1 MDPTVETVM
10 TALTELRKE
19 VEKKGFIDK
28 EKVER
33 LQKVLDQTEAK
44 SAEIT
49 ALNQAKDALETDV
62 KELKALKTQYE
73 EARKVDELSAAE
85 FKGRLDQLEAD
96 IARGIQRVDGN
107 DDGKFRETDGYK
119 ALVEYCVKG
128 DDMNLELKVELR
140 TDDATAGG
148 VLTTTELDNVITKQI
163 IEIDPI
169 RSLARVRTISSKSIS
184 VVKRTGV
191 PIAQFEGEAEEG
203 VESQATYG
211 LETITPFRLT
221 HTTPIT
227 KDLLQDAEF
236 DMEGEI
242 IADGS
247 EAFAFGEG
255 NGFVLGTGFKQPQ
268 GIFVNALLQAAA
280 RDTAAAGILD
290 ADAVILMTGDVKTG
304 YNLSYLLNRRTLATI
319 RTFKSTTGQF
329 LWQPGLS
336 GPVANTLNGL
346 PYALGNSVPDI
357 ALGAFAMAV
366 GDFRRGYL
374 IVDRTGM
381 EIVRDALAQ
390 KKKAIVEFL
399 LMRYTTGQV
408 VQDEAIKLLRI
419 LP

>member
-1 MDPTVETVM
+1 MCSPLSGLVRLMFIRQVWPSPETAPRSFSGM
-10 TALTELRKE
+10 
-19 VEKKGFIDK
+19 
-28 EKVER
+28 
-33 LQKVLDQTEAK
+33 
-44 SAEIT
+44 
-49 ALNQAKDALETDV
+49 
-62 KELKALKTQYE
+62 
-73 EARKVDELSAAE
+73 ARVT
-85 FKGRLDQLEAD
+85 
-96 IARGIQRVDGN
+96 IQRL
-107 DDGKFRETDGYK
+107 FFSIR
-119 ALVEYCVKG
+119 
-128 DDMNLELKVELR
+128 
-140 TDDATAGG
+140 

-169 RSLARVRTISSKSIS
+169 RGLARVRTISSKSIS

-227 KDLLQDAEF
+227 KDLLQDAAF

-268 GIFVNALLQAAA
+268 GIFVNAVLQAAA
-280 RDTAAAGILD
+280 RDTAAAGVLD

-357 ALGAFAMAV
+357 ANGAFAMAV

-390 KKKAIVEFL
+390 KKKAIVEFM

-419 LP
+419 AP

>member
-33 LQKVLDQTEAK
+33 LQAVLDSTEAK

-62 KELKALKTQYE
+62 KELKQLKTQYE
-73 EARKVDELSAAE
+73 EARKVDELAAAE

-96 IARGIQRVDGN
+96 IARGIQQVEGN
-107 DDGKFRETDGYK
+107 DGKFRETDAYK
-119 ALVEYCVKG
+119 ALVEHCVKG
-128 DDMNLELKVELR
+128 NDMSLELKAELR

-148 VLTTTELDNVITKQI
+148 VLTMTEMDGVILKQI

-169 RSLARVRTISSKSIS
+169 RGLARVRTISSKSIS

-191 PIAQFEGEAEEG
+191 PVAQFEGEAEEG

-227 KDLLQDAEF
+227 KDLLQDAAF

-268 GIFVNALLQAAA
+268 GIFVNAVLQAAA
-280 RDTAAAGILD
+280 RDTAASGVLD

-357 ALGAFAMAV
+357 ANSAFVIAV

-390 KKKAIVEFL
+390 KKKAIVEFM

>member
-329 LWQPGLS
+329 IPIPAGAVAFGSGLRS
-336 GPVANTLNGL
+336 
-346 PYALGNSVPDI
+346 YS
-357 ALGAFAMAV
+357 
-366 GDFRRGYL
+366 
-374 IVDRTGM
+374 
-381 EIVRDALAQ
+381 
-390 KKKAIVEFL
+390 
-399 LMRYTTGQV
+399 
-408 VQDEAIKLLRI
+408 
-419 LP
+419 